1 MSLGQF
7 LTIATVLL
15 LTGMVI
21 TAQAFAQQDMVDK
34 RKEVMR
40 SNNADVKAI
49 GKAAEAKDYAT
60 IELKA
65 KEIVE
70 NIDKYPSVFPK
81 GSTTEKSRAH
91 PDIWVKNDEFKSLT
105 ANARKAAEALVK
117 AAADKN
123 EAEVNVKVKD
133 LGNNRDGACG
143 ACHKVFRTDFRKDS

>member
-1 MSLGQF
+1 M
-7 LTIATVLL
+7 
-15 LTGMVI
+15 
-21 TAQAFAQQDMVDK
+21 
-34 RKEVMR
+34 
-40 SNNADVKAI
+40 
-49 GKAAEAKDYAT
+49 
-60 IELKA
+60 
-65 KEIVE
+65 E

-81 GSTTEKSRAH
+81 GSPTEKSRAH

>member
-1 MSLGQF
+1 MYQRKHLAIGLGA
-7 LTIATVLL
+7 LLSVLVSTQL
-15 LTGMVI
+15 
-21 TAQAFAQQDMVDK
+21 FAQQDIVDK
-34 RKEVMR
+34 RKDVMR
-40 SNNADVKAI
+40 TNNDDVKAI
-49 GKAAEAKDYAT
+49 GKAAEAKDFAT
-60 IELKA
+60 VQLKA

-81 GSTTEKSRAH
+81 GSLTEKSRAH

-117 AAADKN
+117 AATDKN

-143 ACHKVFRTDFRKDS
+143 ACHKLFRTDFRKDS